1 MTPEEVYVSPNDE
14 VLVISSLDTL
24 DTDDIKYYQVNT
36 CGKPSRLRKELYK
49 LYKLE
54 VGRWYKRGLKSQGP
68 NSDDFVYVIH
78 DDKHIPH
85 DPRHFMSKSDWR
97 ETQINKL
104 L

>member
-14 VLVISSLDTL
+14 VLVISSLDTRHFL
-24 DTDDIKYYQVNT
+24 
-36 CGKPSRLRKELYK
+36 LELYP
-49 LYKLE
+49 LE

-85 DPRHFMSKSDWR
+85 DPKHFMSKSDWR
-97 ETQINKL
+97 EIQINKVL
-104 L
+104 

>member
-1 MTPEEVYVSPNDE
+1 MTPEEVYISPNDE
-14 VLVISSLDTL
+14 VLVISSPDTL
-24 DTDDIKYYQVNT
+24 DTDDIKYYQV
-36 CGKPSRLRKELYK
+36 LRRELYP
-49 LYKLE
+49 LE

-97 ETQINKL
+97 ETQINKVL
-104 L
+104 

>member
-14 VLVISSLDTL
+14 VLVIYFTSYLDTP
-24 DTDDIKYYQVNT
+24 DTDGIFRN
-36 CGKPSRLRKELYK
+36 YK
-49 LYKLE
+49 IIHKYKLE

-97 ETQINKL
+97 ETQINKVL
-104 L
+104 

>member
-14 VLVISSLDTL
+14 VLVIYFPGYLDTP
-24 DTDDIKYYQVNT
+24 DTDDIK
-36 CGKPSRLRKELYK
+36 
-49 LYKLE
+49 YKLE

-85 DPRHFMSKSDWR
+85 DPRHFMSKSDWC
-97 ETQINKL
+97 EIQINKVL
-104 L
+104 

>member
-14 VLVISSLDTL
+14 VLVVISSPDSQLNL
-24 DTDDIKYYQVNT
+24 PLCDIKYYQF
-36 CGKPSRLRKELYK
+36 
-49 LYKLE
+49 YKLE

-85 DPRHFMSKSDWR
+85 DPKHFMSKSDWR

>member
-1 MTPEEVYVSPNDE
+1 MTPEEVYISPNDE
-14 VLVISSLDTL
+14 VLVISSPDTL
-24 DTDDIKYYQVNT
+24 DTDDIKYYQV
-36 CGKPSRLRKELYK
+36 LRREFYP
-49 LYKLE
+49 LE

-97 ETQINKL
+97 ETQINKVL
-104 L
+104 